1 MNRLVREFCE
11 LLHKNG
17 FYYDEEY
24 VKSYVNTVDEME
36 ITGKAYGDSHEEY
49 TDDYFGKDFP
59 RLEAL
64 AKELGFELPEYI
76 WFD

>member
-1 MNRLVREFCE
+1 MDRLIREFCE

-17 FYYDEEY
+17 IYYDEEY
-24 VKSYVNTVDEME
+24 VKSYVNTNNKME
-36 ITGKAYGDSHEEY
+36 LTTKAYSDSHEDY

-64 AKELGFELPEYI
+64 AKELGFELPRNI